1 MKLSRIKAKQRL
13 SVYVLCNYNSTF
25 NEDLYRIETLK
36 ALGYA
41 PYVMIYNKPEAPP
54 VTRQLQRWVNNRRIF
69 NVVDSFADYKS
80 SLKK

>member
-1 MKLSRIKAKQRL
+1 RL